1 MNDIF
6 KTIEEY
12 KNEFIDVLKKN
23 KTHFD
28 SKLTEYS
35 TPSNNFKI
43 RNNPSIIAVNAN
55 QNILF
60 LFNKIG
66 KAELELVLFIILLPL
81 FFDLNRLFWD
91 YQLPIFS
98 QHYAAP

>member
-12 KNEFIDVLKKN
+12 RNEFIDVLKKN

-43 RNNPSIIAVNAN
+43 KYFKWQHL
-55 QNILF
+55 QNLSVYHHLSF
-60 LFNKIG
+60 
-66 KAELELVLFIILLPL
+66 
-81 FFDLNRLFWD
+81 
-91 YQLPIFS
+91 
-98 QHYAAP
+98 

>member
-12 KNEFIDVLKKN
+12 RNEFIDVLKKN

-43 RNNPSIIAVNAN
+43 KYYVFNFIWK
-55 QNILF
+55 ILYF
-60 LFNKIG
+60 
-66 KAELELVLFIILLPL
+66 E
-81 FFDLNRLFWD
+81 
-91 YQLPIFS
+91 
-98 QHYAAP
+98 